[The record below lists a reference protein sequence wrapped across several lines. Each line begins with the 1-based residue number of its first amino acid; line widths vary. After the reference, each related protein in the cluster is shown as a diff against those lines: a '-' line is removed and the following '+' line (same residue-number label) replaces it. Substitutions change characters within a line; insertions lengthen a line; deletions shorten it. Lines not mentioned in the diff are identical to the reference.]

1 MAFQT
6 VVFLFIAIL
15 VDYYQCHSFKGN
27 DQMKQTKERVQLQEM
42 QDVLDHKKFTET
54 MWDKNDGTH
63 LIKCKDIKKVYMDGV
78 AAVNNNT
85 FCVKKGSV
93 FGLLGPNGAG
103 KSSMFNI
110 MTMDMKR
117 TEGQIK
123 VMDINIDE
131 MQVNEHGN
139 KMGICP
145 QANTIWNALTVD
157 QSLKFIG

>member
-1 MAFQT
+1 MVET
-6 VVFLFIAIL
+6 VLETSGLTMRFGGVTASDN
-15 VDYYQCHSFKGN
+15 VNFK
-27 DQMKQTKERVQLQEM
+27 LQARE
-42 QDVLDHKKFTET
+42 LRC
-54 MWDKNDGTH
+54 
-63 LIKCKDIKKVYMDGV
+63 LI
-78 AAVNNNT
+78 
-85 FCVKKGSV
+85 
-93 FGLLGPNGAG
+93 GPNGAG

-145 QANTIWNALTVD
+145 QANTIWKALTVD

>member
-1 MAFQT
+1 MT
-6 VVFLFIAIL
+6 PIL
-15 VDYYQCHSFKGN
+15 ELNNIRGGYG
-27 DQMKQTKERVQLQEM
+27 TI
-42 QDVLDHKKFTET
+42 DVLHGVNLKLEA
-54 MWDKNDGTH
+54 GQ
-63 LIKCKDIKKVYMDGV
+63 VY
-78 AAVNNNT
+78 A
-85 FCVKKGSV
+85 
-93 FGLLGPNGAG
+93 LLGPNGAG

-145 QANTIWNALTVD
+145 QANTIWKALTVD